1 MSEDSWLI
9 EQRQCPLCAKEGKDK
24 SGNNLAVYSDNHEYC
39 YGGHGLIHNGSR
51 LIQFKNR
58 ATPEVVSSRL
68 VLPPDC
74 DVNYPHRA
82 IEWISQYDLD
92 RNDLLSHNVLWSDNA
107 SRLIFPV
114 YDAEFGLIAWQG
126 RWLGEGDKPKWFGL
140 GNLKD
145 TFNILGN
152 SDILVLTEDIV
163 SSIKVAKAG
172 FMAMPIYGSFI
183 GAKRFE
189 RLYRLYK
196 RSVEVVVWLDP
207 DKFRESVK
215 ESRLGY
221 TIGLSCSVVTARG
234 DPKEIPIPSIRKI
247 LLEKNNA

>member
-1 MSEDSWLI
+1 MSDDSWLI

-58 ATPEVVSSRL
+58 AAPEVVSSRL

-126 RWLGEGDKPKWFGL
+126 RWFGEGDKPKWFGL
-140 GNLKD
+140 GNLKE

-152 SDILVLTEDIV
+152 SDILVLTEDVV
-163 SSIKVAKAG
+163 SAIKVAKAG
-172 FMAMPIYGSFI
+172 FMVMPIYGSFI

-189 RLYRLYK
+189 RLYKLYK
-196 RSVEVVVWLDP
+196 RSVEVVVWLDY
-207 DKFRESVK
+207 DKASTAVK
-215 ESRLGY
+215 EARTGDA
-221 TIGLSCSVVTARG
+221 IGLLTRTVVTEQ
-234 DPKEIPIPSIRKI
+234 DPKAIPIPLIQ
-247 LLEKNNA
+247 EKLTGEPK